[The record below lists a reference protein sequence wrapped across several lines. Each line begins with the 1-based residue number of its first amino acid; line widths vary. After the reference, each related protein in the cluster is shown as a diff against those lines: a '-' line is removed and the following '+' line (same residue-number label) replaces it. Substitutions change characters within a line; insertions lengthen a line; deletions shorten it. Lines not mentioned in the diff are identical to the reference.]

1 MWGLD
6 WTSADSAASGL
17 VRYFV
22 KFQSL
27 LRPKNKDTS
36 DYGLQML
43 KGYLLLET
51 ERTYANIDRKIN
63 GADHKNGQ
71 NLQQYMSDSPWE
83 SSPVFETVQQEI
95 KETPALHG
103 GSLNFDETAD
113 ECAGLRKAGA
123 SRQYLGR
130 EGKMDVGQVVVLGS
144 YYRDGQWLL
153 TDAELF
159 LPEPWFDEPHKKQW
173 KRLHIPPQSVFRT
186 KVEIAASQFEKA
198 VQRGLPFNNV
208 GCDSMYGR
216 SIGFRRLV
224 AGHGKHYM
232 ACIPNDSKVWLSDP
246 TQDPGKEGVL
256 VRQLPA
262 TMLFEPI
269 ETRQGERG
277 TLTHDHAFLTVW
289 TKQEVP
295 KLATAA
301 KTTLFHEEVLV
312 VRKEH
317 DGKTS
322 FAFSNYP
329 PTEKLAMA
337 KARAERYFV
346 ERTIQDCKSELGFD
360 ELQAIKYT
368 ALMHT
373 LALCSIAL
381 LYMADMKMQFRQKF
395 QHGETVQKQFPDLK
409 TLPDLSLSNVK
420 ELLKAAFPLPQLSKE
435 QAVDLVVEHLFG
447 RTRSTQS
454 RQKKKKS

>member
-17 VRYFV
+17 LRYFV

-71 NLQQYMSDSPWE
+71 NLQQYMSDSPRE

-103 GSLNFDETAD
+103 GRLNFDETAD
-113 ECAGLRKAGA
+113 ECADLSKAGA

-130 EGKMDVGQVVVLGS
+130 EGKTDVGQVVVLGS

-153 TDAELF
+153 VDAELF
-159 LPEPWFDEPHKKQW
+159 LPEPWFDAPHKKQW

-186 KVEIAASQFEKA
+186 KVEIAASQFVKA
-198 VQRGLPFNNV
+198 VQHGLPFNNV
-208 GCDSMYGR
+208 GCDTMYGR
-216 SIGFRRLV
+216 TIGFRRLV
-224 AGHGKHYM
+224 AGHGKRYM
-232 ACIPNDSKVWLSDP
+232 ACIPNNSKVWLSDP
-246 TQDPGKEGVL
+246 
-256 VRQLPA
+256 
-262 TMLFEPI
+262 
-269 ETRQGERG
+269 
-277 TLTHDHAFLTVW
+277 
-289 TKQEVP
+289 
-295 KLATAA
+295 
-301 KTTLFHEEVLV
+301 
-312 VRKEH
+312 
-317 DGKTS
+317 
-322 FAFSNYP
+322 
-329 PTEKLAMA
+329 
-337 KARAERYFV
+337 
-346 ERTIQDCKSELGFD
+346 
-360 ELQAIKYT
+360 

-395 QHGETVQKQFPDLK
+395 QHGETVQKQFPDLQ